1 MNKKTIAH
9 IRNQFKADNEL
20 LKVTDI
26 FNVYVKKETN
36 EIYHQ
41 ESASFDRLDAQ
52 QQELFFGN
60 FKKVLTGKLDQK
72 VFELKF
78 EYGAEDSS
86 RDILYY
92 SLNNESVELWK
103 DSMLRLVSKMFTEQY
118 SYNIDTVVTFIRG
131 EYAKPTTKRS
141 EDSEEGGNDEVFKSK
156 FILCSINSIEQ
167 QKKALVF
174 DYNEK
179 EFKSNNIADPIIN
192 LKAPLVGFMFP
203 AFNDG
208 AADVNHILY
217 SASRANE
224 PDRRFISEVLNCED
238 IVTAISDKVN
248 FENILRLAIGK
259 KVEPAAISAVYEK
272 INNIVEADED
282 GSAKLDVSDIQSI
295 LDSSG
300 VDLSQDLEEVF
311 KDVLDNENAE
321 LKASSLIPAFN
332 SKSIKINT
340 KIADVSISPKELGN
354 LRQVTHKGKKCLLI
368 EIDENVMIDGLEIA
382 VEKL

>member
-1 MNKKTIAH
+1 MNKKSIAH

-20 LKVTDI
+20 LKITDI

-86 RDILYY
+86 REILYY
-92 SLNNESVELWK
+92 SLTDSVEAWK
-103 DSMLRLVSKMFTEQY
+103 DSMLRIVSKIFTEQY
-118 SYNIDTVVTFIRG
+118 SYAIDTVVTFIRG

-141 EDSEEGGNDEVFKSK
+141 EESEEGGNDEVFKSK

-167 QKKALVF
+167 QQKALVF

-179 EFKSNNIADPIIN
+179 EFRSNNIVDPIIN

-224 PDRRFISEVLNCED
+224 PDRRFISEVLNCQD

-248 FENILRLAIGK
+248 FENILRKAIGT

-272 INNIVEADED
+272 INNIVEADQD
-282 GSAKLDVSDIQSI
+282 GTAKLDVSDIQGI
-295 LDSSG
+295 LDASD
-300 VDLSQDLEEVF
+300 VVLTQELEEVF

-321 LKASSLIPAFN
+321 LKASSLIPSFN